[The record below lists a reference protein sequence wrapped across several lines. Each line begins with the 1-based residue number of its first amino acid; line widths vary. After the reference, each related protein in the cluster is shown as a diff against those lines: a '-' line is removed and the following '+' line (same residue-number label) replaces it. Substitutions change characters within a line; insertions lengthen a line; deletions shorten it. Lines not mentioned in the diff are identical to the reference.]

1 MSEHVVS
8 ESGLARRNLIRGGA
22 IAVGAA
28 GAAVALNAA
37 QARAA
42 NGDPV
47 LAGQSVS
54 ATTST
59 FVTMHSTTDSTL
71 VLSNNLGAA
80 LNLEP
85 TTAAN
90 PLALHPGDLISRS
103 LGPDVVIDQGNG
115 PELTFVATGLDL
127 PPATVAFTPVR
138 VMDTR
143 SATLRDRVVDS
154 STKTWF
160 DSSKRVKAGAWID
173 VAIADASEV
182 DLTGA
187 YLNATAVSAASRGF
201 LTVYP
206 SGESLP
212 NSSNLNFPASTSIAN
227 LCFVAPGLVD
237 DLWCVRVRVNV
248 AVHVIL
254 DFSGAV
260 GYFAPPAAGVAANPG
275 ASAKARLTARRQ
287 RGDAVRGRITRS
299 LKLPN

>member
-1 MSEHVVS
+1 MSEQVVS
-8 ESGLARRNLIRGGA
+8 ESGVARRNLIRGGA

-47 LAGQSVS
+47 LAGQSVNATS
-54 ATTST
+54 ATQVSMNSATES
-59 FVTMHSTTDSTL
+59 
-71 VLSNNLGAA
+71 VLALHNNQGAA

-85 TTAAN
+85 TTAN